1 MRSLL
6 KKCSLLL
13 LALAALAAIWS
24 CNNTATD
31 SDQYLTWD
39 LTDAYKSYDTV
50 SIKLVD
56 VKDPSLVYE
65 VVWNAGIPDPG
76 NFPKYKLTAAKDKD
90 FIIQIRCY
98 NAKHELLLSKDIEVD
113 GAKTTAPV
121 ILMTDVRLLGL
132 TATPGSLDP
141 AFNPNKSSYAVQVGD
156 SVASITLTAT
166 PIDVGNV
173 LTIDQKLCAWGLGNT
188 LNLDSGANV
197 FGLTVATKDGKLSKN
212 YEVVVTRGRI
222 IPPEEV
228 VSVTLRDKSLTLF
241 TGDGHTAQKA
251 TVVPAGALMQWSSQD
266 ENVVRVDGKGNLT
279 PVGPGT
285 ARVTVTA
292 GTHTDAADITV
303 KKDPPV
309 LNPGPNQGVKI
320 GGEATFHVSLT
331 QEHGTIVSF
340 KYSLDGDT
348 AWDNLSDTT
357 TAPASITLKHVY
369 PTAGFF
375 TAYFYA
381 KDGEGNI
388 ATATCTIHVSDAAIL
403 VNILSPGKD
412 TLVNS
417 TPITLKYEVNG
428 NPHSESRDLAE
439 GTNVVSVDSGDGA
452 SVKVTLDTKPPTAP
466 NVTATTPT
474 PTANPKPTWTWTPGG
489 GGDGTFRARLDSAD
503 LSASPSITVKT
514 YTSGTNLSAG
524 DHILYVQ
531 ERDSAGNWSA
541 SGSFL
546 VTIQGADITP
556 PNAPNVTST
565 TPTNNTK
572 PTWTWTS
579 NGGGNGTF
587 RTRLDATDLSA
598 APSVTVTTYT
608 PATALGAGDHFLYV
622 QERDS
627 VGNWSASGSFKV
639 TILAADV
646 TPPNPPIVTGTS
658 PTNTA
663 PKWSWS
669 TGGGGGSGTF
679 RYKLDDSTLAGVSDT
694 KEVAYTLVAAPVSG
708 TTYKLYV
715 AEKDSAGNW
724 SAPAMRAIYYDL
736 SKPSVAILTPQTS
749 GTYLTRNATVA
760 LSGTASGP
768 NTIVKVSYKINNVA
782 TADAVLSAGNWS
794 IASVATVEGTATIVT
809 VVATD
814 NLNNTGEATL
824 TVIKDNTPPTAPS
837 ITAFPPTP
845 TNAAKGSWAWNAGSD
860 GASGSG
866 LNGSYR
872 YSLDGGATWTVITA
886 ALVNNLTLAEGDN
899 TFSLQEQDLAG
910 NWSVSATNV
919 VKADRIAPAI
929 AVTSPASPASLST
942 NHVTLSGTVSDAGAG
957 VLSVIVTGQVSGN
970 GTATVTG
977 NTWTTGDL
985 VLNAGANTLTATAT
999 DKATNTNTAGFS
1011 ATVTVAV
1018 PVVAITY
1025 PANNALT
1032 NKDTITVKYTVDGG
1046 AETSKLFSAL
1056 TEGNNTLTITSP
1068 PNSVGV
1074 SGTKSVTVIKDATAP
1089 NFPTVAVTKTPT
1101 NGTPGWT
1108 FTSGGDNAGGSGVAS
1123 IWEYQLSGASN
1134 TTGTLTTAS
1143 FTLAGA
1149 AEGTYNFQV
1158 RQQDKAG
1165 NRSAYSALATV
1176 VVDKTAPLVSV
1187 VSPANGYITSGASLA
1202 LTCKYDGVNQ
1212 TPVVYPLTAGVNTVT
1227 CQQTD
1232 AAGNT
1237 GSASITAYSLP
1248 KTVFVKVGGTG
1259 AGTSWDDALPDIQS
1273 GINTAT
1279 NGWQVWVAGGHYL
1292 TPNTVT
1298 GLSLKSGVNL
1308 YGGFSPSVPAKSITD
1323 RTGSDVTFLSSAV
1336 ANGNV
1341 VDVSSTTQ
1349 NVTVDG
1355 LEVQQGKNQYG
1366 VTMGQSN
1373 NITFQ
1378 KIHFRALRDSTGS
1391 AIYARFA
1398 NFTLESCQFTGY
1410 SMKLTILHA
1419 EDTGPAA
1426 GAVLTISNTVF
1437 SGNLL
1442 QYDDASL
1449 ANSREVYVQGYAK
1462 LVLIKTQFQDFPSNA
1477 RPLVNFV
1484 NTPVVN
1490 NSGEVDLTDCVFNSG
1505 GEPMFGLDAGLAK
1518 VVQSGTVYSYSP

>member
-357 TAPASITLKHVY
+357 TAPASIILKHVY

-381 KDGEGNI
+381 KDSEGNI
-388 ATATCTIHVSDAAIL
+388 ATASCTIHVSDAAIL

-428 NPHSESRDLAE
+428 NLHSESRDLTE

-466 NVTATTPT
+466 NVTSTTPT

-768 NTIVKVSYKINNVA
+768 NTIVKVSYKINNAA

-837 ITAFPPTP
+837 ITAFPATP

-957 VLSVIVTGQVSGN
+957 VLSVTVSGQVSGN

-985 VLNAGANTLTATAT
+985 VLKSGANALVATAT
-999 DKATNTNTAGFS
+999 DKATNTNTASLS

-1018 PVVAITY
+1018 PVVVITY

-1068 PNSVGV
+1068 ANSVGV
-1074 SGTKSVTVIKDATAP
+1074 TGSASVTVLKDATAP
-1089 NFPTVAVTKTPT
+1089 NFPTVTIVKTPT
-1101 NGTPGWT
+1101 NTTPGWNWGLG
-1108 FTSGGDNAGGSGVAS
+1108 SDNAGGSGVAS
-1123 IWEYQLSGASN
+1123 VWEYQLTGATS
-1134 TTGTLTTAS
+1134 TTGTLATNS
-1143 FTLAGA
+1143 FSLSGAG
-1149 AEGTYNFQV
+1149 EGTYNFTV
-1158 RQQDKAG
+1158 RQLDKAG
-1165 NRSAYSALATV
+1165 NRSAYSAVATI
-1176 VVDKTAPLVSV
+1176 VVDKTPPSVTLNSPTNGLVTSATSVTLSCTIDGTTTTSSPTLSPGANPFSCSKTDSANNTTTKTSTVYYVAKTLFVKTAPTGTGDGMSWTNAMGSIQGAL
-1187 VSPANGYITSGASLA
+1187 AKAASGWQIW
-1202 LTCKYDGVNQ
+1202 V
-1212 TPVVYPLTAGVNTVT
+1212 
-1227 CQQTD
+1227 
-1232 AAGNT
+1232 AAGH
-1237 GSASITAYSLP
+1237 YS
-1248 KTVFVKVGGTG
+1248 TDV
-1259 AGTSWDDALPDIQS
+1259 ANS
-1273 GINTAT
+1273 GILVPSN
-1279 NGWQVWVAGGHYL
+1279 V
-1292 TPNTVT
+1292 
-1298 GLSLKSGVNL
+1298 SF
-1308 YGGFSPSVPAKSITD
+1308 YGGFPVAGTAKSISD
-1323 RTGSDVTFLSSAV
+1323 RTFV
-1336 ANGNV
+1336 ANDTTYIQDGSNYHKIFEITGTEASPLQNITIDGFQFSLDYSTSAISMNYAKAITLKNLVFHPVAQNSGAGITGYLADFTCDNALWTGFNNEYNLINSSGSTMSLSNSTFVGNSVFSEGGPPHFVILDYSTKATLNNNKFLDAPTNGGMTLWWRPFGTTGELDIIGCSFKGGTHAYDMIQNYDLNV
-1341 VDVSSTTQ
+1341 VYT
-1349 NVTVDG
+1349 G
-1355 LEVQQGKNQYG
+1355 
-1366 VTMGQSN
+1366 N
-1373 NITFQ
+1373 NI
-1378 KIHFRALRDSTGS
+1378 
-1391 AIYARFA
+1391 
-1398 NFTLESCQFTGY
+1398 FT
-1410 SMKLTILHA
+1410 
-1419 EDTGPAA
+1419 P
-1426 GAVLTISNTVF
+1426 
-1437 SGNLL
+1437 
-1442 QYDDASL
+1442 
-1449 ANSREVYVQGYAK
+1449 
-1462 LVLIKTQFQDFPSNA
+1462 
-1477 RPLVNFV
+1477 
-1484 NTPVVN
+1484 
-1490 NSGEVDLTDCVFNSG
+1490 
-1505 GEPMFGLDAGLAK
+1505 
-1518 VVQSGTVYSYSP
+1518 